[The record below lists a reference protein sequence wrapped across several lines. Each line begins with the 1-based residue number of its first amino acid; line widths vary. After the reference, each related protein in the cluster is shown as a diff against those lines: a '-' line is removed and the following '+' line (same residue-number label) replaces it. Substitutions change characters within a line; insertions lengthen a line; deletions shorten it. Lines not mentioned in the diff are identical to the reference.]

1 MNIKQLIP
9 LPVVALAAMY
19 CAPAAGFAQSVLLTA
34 GNFALLGGT
43 AITSTGTTGTNIIT
57 GNVGL
62 SPGATSG
69 ITGFPPAVI
78 TGGGAIIATGAVTA
92 QARLDL
98 ITASVALARMPSNV
112 NMSNVNL
119 GGTTLAPGVYTF
131 NGAADLTGALVLDA
145 KGQNGVAWVFQ
156 IGTSLTTAINAS
168 VKFVNLGS
176 NGGSDLGVFWDAG
189 SAITIGANN
198 TIAGNYLAG
207 TSITF
212 GSVTSGGARA
222 LALAGI
228 SLDNNTVNAKGGPAG
243 GDLSG
248 GLVYSASGAAV
259 ALPGSAAA
267 AGSIVVPGGIV
278 TPGGVVSSAG
288 TVVAGASAGV
298 SGSVLLGST
307 GVYAK
312 GTSGMIMTPGTPVF
326 TTMLTVDG
334 NMANG
339 ASPASLHV
347 TAATVTLSGA
357 NTYTG
362 GTTVDAGA
370 LITGSANLPANG
382 PVALTNSSALI
393 FNQAVDG
400 AFGGVI
406 SGSGSVT
413 KLGAGALTVSGG
425 NTYTGGTVVTGGT
438 LIASTSALPGGQ
450 NVSVASGGILAFNQ
464 SADGTFSGRISGSGT
479 VQKRGAAAL
488 TLTNITSSAVDLQ
501 AGALFFNGG
510 IGTTTIANG
519 AFLGGTGTVSG
530 NLTNNGTLSPGYSP
544 GTINV
549 AGNYAQGATGRLVI
563 QLASGTSFDQ
573 LLITG
578 TASLAGT
585 LQIDVLNGFNPNG
598 QSFTLLTA
606 TGGVSGKF
614 DSVSGSAI
622 TTNHAT
628 TAAGVIYS
636 ANSVTFSLVA
646 VPFAT
651 FALTPNQRAVANAAQ
666 ASPALTAAVNVV
678 PATSQLPA
686 AFNALSPQVYENWS
700 DFSFARATSVTD
712 SLTRE
717 TRALPGHDDY
727 YFDASQSRGNARRD
741 LDVGSSTFTT
751 TSGLVGVDHVV
762 DANRTIGGFFNYGE
776 TVAGLGQP
784 GSRTSMKSKLLGLRA
799 VWNFDQ
805 WYANAAF
812 AYGWDRYSGTRP
824 VVFPGTAAVAT
835 AGTQGHEWL
844 VDLSAGRHFTHGIM
858 SVSPFAG
865 LLVSGWRADGFT
877 ETGAGV
883 YDNRVND
890 QAARSLRTQLGLEG
904 RMNWEFGSLTLQP
917 HVRAAWLSE
926 FSNGARAMGAALDGI
941 SYVVATRAPQ
951 RDAALFNAGLDV
963 VLNPRALLYTDF
975 TAQSGGTL
983 RYYTDWRV
991 GAAIRF

>member
-9 LPVVALAAMY
+9 LPVVVLAAMY

-78 TGGGAIIATGAVTA
+78 TGGGAIIATGAATA

-98 ITASVALARMPSNV
+98 ITASVALARMPSSV

-119 GGTTLAPGVYTF
+119 GGTTLTPGVYTF
-131 NGAADLTGALVLDA
+131 SAAAALNGTLVLDA
-145 KGQNGVAWVFQ
+145 QGQNNVAWVFQ
-156 IGTSLTTAINAS
+156 VGTSLTTAINSS
-168 VKFVNLGS
+168 VKFINLGS
-176 NGGSDLGVFWDAG
+176 NGGSDLGVFWDVG

-207 TSITF
+207 TSISFSST
-212 GSVTSGGARA
+212 TSGGARA

-248 GLVYSASGAAV
+248 GLVYNASGAAV
-259 ALPGSAAA
+259 PVGPA
-267 AGSIVVPGGIV
+267 AGGVVVPGGIV
-278 TPGGVVSSAG
+278 TPAGTVTASG
-288 TVVAGASAGV
+288 TVVAGATAGS

-307 GVYAK
+307 GAYTNGASSVVL
-312 GTSGMIMTPGTPVF
+312 TPGTPLYA
-326 TTMLTVDG
+326 TMVTVDG
-334 NMANG
+334 RIANG
-339 ASPASLHV
+339 AAPTSLRA
-347 TAATVTLSGA
+347 TAATVTLTGV

-362 GTTVDAGA
+362 GTSVDAGA
-370 LITGSANLPANG
+370 LITASANLPANG

-450 NVSVASGGILAFNQ
+450 NVSVASNGILAFNQ
-464 SADGTFSGRISGSGT
+464 TADGTFSGRITGSGT
-479 VQKRGAAAL
+479 IQKRGAAAL

-549 AGNYAQGATGRLVI
+549 AGNYTQGATGRLVI

-614 DSVSGSAI
+614 GTVSGSAI

-636 ANSVTFSLVA
+636 ANSVIFSLVA

-666 ASPALTAAVNVV
+666 ASPTLTAAVNVV

-700 DFSFARATSVTD
+700 DFAFARATSVTD

-812 AYGWDRYSGTRP
+812 AYGWDRYSATRP

-835 AGTQGHEWL
+835 ADTQGHEWL

-865 LLVSGWRADGFT
+865 LLVSGWRADSFT

-904 RMNWEFGSLTLQP
+904 RLSWEFGSLTLQP

-941 SYVVATRAPQ
+941 SYAVVTRAPQ

-975 TAQSGGTL
+975 TAQSGGTI